1 MRLIL
6 NRVAGQ
12 TKLQH
17 STPLTMQLNECI
29 QQVGLAIIIFSEAG
43 NTYEMP

>member
-17 STPLTMQLNECI
+17 STPFTMQLNDCV
-29 QQVGLAIIIFSEAG
+29 QQVGLLGLIVLEAG
-43 NTYEMP
+43 KTY